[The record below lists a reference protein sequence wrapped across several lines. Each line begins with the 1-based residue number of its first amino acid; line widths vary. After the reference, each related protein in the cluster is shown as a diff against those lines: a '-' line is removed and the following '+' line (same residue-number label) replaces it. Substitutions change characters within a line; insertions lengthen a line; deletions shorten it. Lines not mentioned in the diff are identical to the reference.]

1 MPQENCYLN
10 NDAWKEEKMLKIVF
24 GFLFFMWLGV
34 HYYIV
39 TGIYHGLAD
48 TPKET
53 VVEEGQVDYENMTP
67 EELQK
72 AFDAMQKEQ
81 QEKLAN

>member
-53 VVEEGQVDYENMTP
+53 VMEEGQVDYENMTP

-81 QEKLAN
+81 QEKLAK

>member
-1 MPQENCYLN
+1 
-10 NDAWKEEKMLKIVF
+10 
-24 GFLFFMWLGV
+24 V

-81 QEKLAN
+81 QEKLAK

>member
-53 VVEEGQVDYENMTP
+53 VVEDGQVDYENMTP

-81 QEKLAN
+81 QEKLAK

>member
-81 QEKLAN
+81 QEKLAK